1 MGAKG
6 SGHYHPDVSFHKST
20 DFNTL
25 LFCQSLPLKLLREKM
40 VYNYII
46 IQVKTVKQSDLPS
59 PLTKHT
65 QWPNEERGTE
75 KKGYFVR
82 HLLS

>member
-6 SGHYHPDVSFHKST
+6 SGHYHPDATFHKST

-46 IQVKTVKQSDLPS
+46 IQVKTVKQSDLTS

-65 QWPNEERGTE
+65 QWPKGIFREAPAVLSAGERP
-75 KKGYFVR
+75 
-82 HLLS
+82 